1 LSYLKLI
8 RYQNL
13 LFIALVQVLIKYGLF
28 NPLNI
33 ETNLNSLH
41 FTLLVIAT
49 ISLAAAGY
57 IINDIY
63 DVTIDSIN
71 QPTRVIV
78 GKKLTETTANRLF
91 IILNVLGVGIGFY
104 LANSIEKP
112 VFAAIFIVISAS
124 LYIYA
129 SYLKGVLLLGN
140 LVISALV
147 AMSLLIVPIFDLLPV
162 INTYNQEALSAVFK
176 IVLHFSCFAFG
187 INFIREII
195 KDLQDINGDK
205 NGGLNTLPIV
215 LGRKRTTNIA
225 FLLGVL
231 LVFSVV
237 YYMYVFLYT
246 NQILLLYF
254 LFAIV
259 GPLLYFSLKCYDA
272 ETKKEYGLLSKLLKI
287 IMFLGI
293 CAIPLFGLLNF

>member
-1 LSYLKLI
+1 MSYLKLI

-13 LFIALVQVLIKYGLF
+13 LFIALVQILIKYGLF

-41 FTLLVIAT
+41 FTLLVFAT

-63 DVTIDSIN
+63 DLAIDKIN
-71 QPTRVIV
+71 KPTKVIV
-78 GKKLTETTANRLF
+78 GKKITETTANRLF

-112 VFAAIFIVISAS
+112 VFAAIFVVISAS
-124 LYIYA
+124 LYLYA
-129 SYLKGVLLLGN
+129 SHLKGVLLLGN
-140 LVISALV
+140 FIISALV
-147 AMSLLIVPIFDLLPV
+147 AMSLLIVPVFDLLPV
-162 INTYNQEALSAVFK
+162 ITPNNQEALSAVFK
-176 IVLHFSCFAFG
+176 IVLHFSIFAFG

-205 NGGLNTLPIV
+205 NGGLNTLPIA
-215 LGRKRTTNIA
+215 LGRKRTTSIA

-237 YYMYVFLYT
+237 YYMYEFLYT

-272 ETKKEYGLLSKLLKI
+272 ETKKEYGFLSKLLKI

-293 CAIPLFGLLNF
+293 CAIPLFGLFNI